1 METAPSSEIRT
12 ERARLAAARE
22 ALRRM
27 REDVLTTET
36 ALGDAVVDKYTNAVL
51 RRSRERRAELLT
63 DLPDVPLFFGRL
75 AYPRGRLFDD
85 GEGGLR
91 DGNRPDSPDLGY
103 IGRRNVHDAAGTPLV
118 LDWRAAVSTAFY
130 RAGPRDPMG
139 VLTRRRYGFGAGGEL
154 TAFEDEDLT
163 APEPAAETSDGLLA
177 AEIERPRT
185 GPMRDI
191 VATIQP
197 EQDDL
202 VRAPLETTLCVQGA
216 PGTGKTAVA
225 LHRIAYLLYTE
236 RDRLTRAGVAIVG
249 PNRSFLSYIRNVL
262 PALGE
267 VQVEQTTLAG
277 LLGLGEAERTDSAE
291 AARVKGDARMAEVI
305 RRDLRSRVRPPEES
319 IAVAVGT
326 RRHRVPAEDAAAILK
341 DLTAQDLPYAAGRE
355 LLAQRIAGAVQ
366 SAMERAGRPCDAR
379 TRGRLARSRDVSS
392 AVAAIWPKADPVRL
406 VLGLLT
412 DPDRLAR
419 AADGLLT
426 PDEQRAAMLPGRPR
440 GPKSARWS
448 EADLALIDEAACLI
462 ERPESV
468 GHLAVDEAQDLSP
481 MQCRALGRRLG
492 SGSATVLGDLAQATR
507 PGAVRDWDELLGHL
521 GRPGAERAV
530 LDRGYR
536 VPAQIIDFAARLL
549 PHIAPGLGAPVAV
562 RRSPGSLT
570 VQGADPGRVG
580 EAAVRAC
587 RAALD
592 GEGSVALIAADA
604 DIPALLEAA
613 RTAGL
618 APGLLGA
625 EEGGEDAM

>member
-1 METAPSSEIRT
+1 
-12 ERARLAAARE
+12 
-22 ALRRM
+22 
-27 REDVLTTET
+27 
-36 ALGDAVVDKYTNAVL
+36 
-51 RRSRERRAELLT
+51 
-63 DLPDVPLFFGRL
+63 
-75 AYPRGRLFDD
+75 
-85 GEGGLR
+85 
-91 DGNRPDSPDLGY
+91 
-103 IGRRNVHDAAGTPLV
+103 
-118 LDWRAAVSTAFY
+118 
-130 RAGPRDPMG
+130 
-139 VLTRRRYGFGAGGEL
+139 
-154 TAFEDEDLT
+154 
-163 APEPAAETSDGLLA
+163 
-177 AEIERPRT
+177 
-185 GPMRDI
+185 
-191 VATIQP
+191 
-197 EQDDL
+197 
-202 VRAPLETTLCVQGA
+202 
-216 PGTGKTAVA
+216 
-225 LHRIAYLLYTE
+225 
-236 RDRLTRAGVAIVG
+236 
-249 PNRSFLSYIRNVL
+249 
-262 PALGE
+262 
-267 VQVEQTTLAG
+267 
-277 LLGLGEAERTDSAE
+277 
-291 AARVKGDARMAEVI
+291 MAEVI

-549 PHIAPGLGAPVAV
+549 PHIAPGLGAPSSA
-562 RRSPGSLT
+562 RRSPGALRLT
-570 VQGADPGRVG
+570 RTAPGGLAAAAATACAGAL
-580 EAAVRAC
+580 RA
-587 RAALD
+587 
-592 GEGSVALIAADA
+592 EGSVGLIAADA
-604 DIPALLEAA
+604 DLPALRRALLDAGLEAA
-613 RTAGL
+613 LLGTDENAMEAERLVCVPASLAKGL
-618 APGLLGA
+618 EFDTVVAVEPSRIAATAPGGSARGLRLLYVA
-625 EEGGEDAM
+625 LTRAVTRLHVVHTEPLPEALAAPDA